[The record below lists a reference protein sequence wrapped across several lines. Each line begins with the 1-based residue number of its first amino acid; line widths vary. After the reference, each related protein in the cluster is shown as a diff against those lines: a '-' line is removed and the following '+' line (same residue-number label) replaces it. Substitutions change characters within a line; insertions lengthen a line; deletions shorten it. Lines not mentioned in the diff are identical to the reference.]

1 MMKKII
7 FILTIAF
14 GFTLVLAQENVPAS
28 GGGNSNSYTNVLDLR
43 DSFGGWLTRGTAT
56 VSRVAVEA
64 DAGASIELATRAGE
78 PAGGIDTP
86 EWDSTAVPDGLYT
99 ATLHEGGQ
107 TYDATLAVLN
117 APDIAVHGGCLEAN
131 ETWDASK
138 VHVVQYAVRVP
149 SGVTLTI
156 ADDAIVKFCEGTGL
170 LVDEG
175 GQLSLGAC
183 VFTHID
189 DDTHGGDTNLDGDES
204 VPIVIGYELWLEE
217 PEYSSVWSPK
227 FFYAQGMPFC
237 QEVVPEGCT
246 ETDFQALPGKKVT
259 LTVLLPEGENPEFW
273 KASWSGDP
281 AVEFTAADDLTATFT
296 MPAEAVSVICELIEK
311 PLEDTA
317 IQRVLHLEKGWNP
330 VVLSL
335 TPDEESIVRLEKFSA
350 MTLDVDNEC
359 YVRVTE
365 FTADGL
371 YWLYASEAG
380 RLVVT
385 GEAAVMPLPQ
395 GDGWQPYGGFP
406 AATLEGNELWQW
418 QEGVFHRVE
427 PQTEPGRGY
436 FIRKAE

>member
-78 PAGGIDTP
+78 PVGGIDTP

-330 VVLSL
+330 VVLSR
-335 TPDEESIVRLEKFSA
+335 TPDGESVARLEKFPA
-350 MTLDVDNEC
+350 MALD
-359 YVRVTE
+359 
-365 FTADGL
+365 G
-371 YWLYASEAG
+371 ASG
-380 RLVVT
+380 C
-385 GEAAVMPLPQ
+385 
-395 GDGWQPYGGFP
+395 
-406 AATLEGNELWQW
+406 
-418 QEGVFHRVE
+418 
-427 PQTEPGRGY
+427 
-436 FIRKAE
+436 